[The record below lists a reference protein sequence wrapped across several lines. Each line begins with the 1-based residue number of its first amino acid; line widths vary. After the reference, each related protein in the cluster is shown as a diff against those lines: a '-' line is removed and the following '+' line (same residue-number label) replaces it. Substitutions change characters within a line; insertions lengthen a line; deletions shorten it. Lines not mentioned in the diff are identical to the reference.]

1 MAKYRVTAPAEE
13 DLFGIWAEIAK
24 DNIQAADGVWDHIYG
39 QFGTLAHSP
48 KIGRIREE
56 FSASLHVFPCFK
68 SAWRRSY
75 MIFYRIQRQRI
86 EIIRVI
92 ESHQDI
98 TPDFFE

>member
-1 MAKYRVTAPAEE
+1 MAGYKVTGPAEE
-13 DLFGIWAEIAK
+13 DLFGIWGEIAK
-24 DNIQAADGVWDHIYG
+24 DNIQAADGVLDHIYG
-39 QFGTLAHSP
+39 QFETLAHSP
-48 KIGRIREE
+48 KIGRIRGE

-68 SAWRRSY
+68 GAWRKSY
-75 MIFYRIQRQRI
+75 MIFYRIQTQKI